1 MRKGKLFLGGKNQLL
16 DTTVMSA
23 KETPNI
29 ERLEVLTLITKTLPD
44 EAGSFTGER
53 SIVLWLR
60 HGIITHNTWVLV
72 LALPQ
77 VSCLTLGK

>member
-29 ERLEVLTLITKTLPD
+29 ERLEVFTLITKTLPD
-44 EAGSFTGER
+44 EAGSFTGGKKH
-53 SIVLWLR
+53 S
-60 HGIITHNTWVLV
+60 LV
-72 LALPQ
+72 VKAWNYY
-77 VSCLTLGK
+77 S